1 MAPFFHVSTTKLFVT
16 AADARRLGCQTRWAW
31 LHGRRFQC
39 GKERDPVGRSV
50 LEAASMKKQDASS
63 FFLIQQNQSTGG
75 HFSLGDIVIP
85 FDPPMEKKILKY
97 KIILQIFLE
106 NNRRKRK
113 KKQKFDDVFF

>member
-1 MAPFFHVSTTKLFVT
+1 
-16 AADARRLGCQTRWAW
+16 
-31 LHGRRFQC
+31 
-39 GKERDPVGRSV
+39 
-50 LEAASMKKQDASS
+50 
-63 FFLIQQNQSTGG
+63 LIQQNQSTGG

>member
-1 MAPFFHVSTTKLFVT
+1 MAPFFLVSTTKLFVT

-85 FDPPMEKKILKY
+85 FDPPMEKKIKNIKSFCKY
-97 KIILQIFLE
+97 F
-106 NNRRKRK
+106 
-113 KKQKFDDVFF
+113 